1 MALLLFT
8 DFGANDLYVGQVEA
22 VLDRLAP
29 GVRVIDLL
37 NAAPAFNVRAAAHLL
52 AALAL
57 DQPAGQVVLGVVD
70 PGVGSERGAV
80 VVRADDRWYVGPDN
94 GLFSVIASRAGAVS
108 VWRIAARPAG
118 ASASFHGRDVF
129 APVAARIA
137 RGDDWREVGP
147 VIDAPVRIQVAGV
160 SRDADGLV
168 GEVVA
173 LDGHF
178 GNLLTNV
185 EAADFAALGWTAG
198 DRVGVRLGTR
208 QLTLPFVRTF
218 AEVPEGTPLLYVDS
232 REHIALA
239 INRGHFAEKYR
250 VSVPSRIVIR
260 RKPDTRG
267 EQR

>member
-129 APVAARIA
+129 APVAAAVATGRFPNA
-137 RGDDWREVGP
+137 DVAPLAELAVRFGGGDLAEV
-147 VIDAPVRIQVAGV
+147 IY
-160 SRDADGLV
+160 
-168 GEVVA
+168 
-173 LDGHF
+173 LDHF
-178 GNLLTNV
+178 GNAFTGIRARELPPTRRLV
-185 EAADFAALGWTAG
+185 AAGREIAYA
-198 DRVGVRLGTR
+198 RV
-208 QLTLPFVRTF
+208 F
-218 AEVPEGTPLLYVDS
+218 AEAPPGAPFWYRNSSGLVE
-232 REHIALA
+232 IAV
-239 INRGHFAEKYR
+239 NRGHAARALGLEVGTP
-250 VSVPSRIVIR
+250 VSWR
-260 RKPDTRG
+260 
-267 EQR
+267 